1 MADTSDY
8 TIEERLVAAVWVLE
22 RQINGKSMRNVMD
35 DFITR
40 FEKSAPTKKTLLAWE
55 RKTF

>member
-8 TIEERLVAAVWVLE
+8 TIAERLVAAVLVHE

-35 DFITR
+35 DFVTR
-40 FEKSAPTKKTLLAWE
+40 FGRAV
-55 RKTF
+55 